1 MKAVVQRVS
10 RASVK
15 VGGNVVSSIGQ
26 GFAVLLGVAKGDR
39 DDDALDLSKKCAELR
54 VFEDEAGKM
63 NLSLLDIGGE
73 MLVISQF
80 TLCADTK
87 RGRRP
92 SFSEAAPAEEAERLY
107 RVFIDS
113 VKSKGINVMGGVF
126 GAKMDVE
133 LVNRGPVTLVLE
145 AQTHEE

>member
-1 MKAVVQRVS
+1 
-10 RASVK
+10 
-15 VGGNVVSSIGQ
+15 
-26 GFAVLLGVAKGDR
+26 
-39 DDDALDLSKKCAELR
+39 
-54 VFEDEAGKM
+54 M